1 MRKPQQNLAPPTRK
15 TGDAFIAD
23 VLWRALQVAAE
34 SSAAAPAALA
44 APVAAVAP
52 LAPVT
57 PSSRGA
63 SDAPAAKHDV
73 PHGFHS
79 WPAGMN
85 KDIAR
90 VVLDGFDGPGLVVDP
105 FSGGGTVGLEAVLH
119 RRPFVGVDLNPLAAR
134 VGFQRSRPRSDPDA
148 AAVEAAVDAVTER
161 SKDRVRA
168 KVRTRADIPVE
179 VAKAFLPHT
188 MAELAGLIEEIGNAE
203 NDDDRKLM
211 AVVFS
216 SILTKVSLKK
226 GDTDSYGQPSKRV
239 ARFFPSEVFQEKA
252 HELLDRQ
259 RVLFRRLLRP
269 GQLRLP
275 EDFPR
280 PRFIVD
286 DARALPQLV
295 QGVKLIVT
303 SPPYGGTYD
312 YAAHHE
318 HRIAFLGLDDTRLR
332 ELEIG
337 ARRRQDSRYNFDK
350 EIFDMLQAMGLV
362 LDDDGLAVLV
372 LGDGV
377 VEGQRIAAD
386 QHIASLC
393 KDAGLEIAA
402 TASAPRTDWRGGPD
416 REEHLIALR
425 RLPARRR

>member
-1 MRKPQQNLAPPTRK
+1 
-15 TGDAFIAD
+15 
-23 VLWRALQVAAE
+23 
-34 SSAAAPAALA
+34 
-44 APVAAVAP
+44 
-52 LAPVT
+52 
-57 PSSRGA
+57 
-63 SDAPAAKHDV
+63 
-73 PHGFHS
+73 
-79 WPAGMN
+79 
-85 KDIAR
+85 
-90 VVLDGFDGPGLVVDP
+90 
-105 FSGGGTVGLEAVLH
+105 
-119 RRPFVGVDLNPLAAR
+119 
-134 VGFQRSRPRSDPDA
+134 
-148 AAVEAAVDAVTER
+148 
-161 SKDRVRA
+161 VRA

-179 VAKAFLPHT
+179 VVKAFLPHT
-188 MAELAGLIEEIGNAE
+188 LAELAGLIEEIGDAE

-226 GDTDSYGQPSKRV
+226 GDTDTWGQPSKRV

-280 PRFIVD
+280 PRFVVD
-286 DARALPQLV
+286 DARALPKLV
-295 QGVKLIVT
+295 QGVTLILT

-318 HRIAFLGLDDTRLR
+318 HRLAFLGLDDTRLR

-350 EIFDMLQAMGLV
+350 EIFDMLEAMSLA
-362 LDDDGLAVLV
+362 LADDGLAVLV

-393 KDAGLEIAA
+393 KDAGLEVAA
-402 TASAPRTDWRGGPD
+402 TASAPRRDWRGGPD

-425 RLPARRR
+425 RLPRRR